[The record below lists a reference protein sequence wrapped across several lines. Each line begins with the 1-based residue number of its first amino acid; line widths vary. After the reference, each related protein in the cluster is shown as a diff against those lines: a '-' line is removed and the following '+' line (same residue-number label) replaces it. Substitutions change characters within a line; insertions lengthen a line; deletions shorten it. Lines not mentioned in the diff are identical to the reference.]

1 MYRFKKCL
9 AVILA
14 IVVMVMCC
22 ACGSSSSLKGLYRCT
37 NIDKAYLFFND
48 EDRCLIYT
56 YTYSTPNTFYTY
68 DYFEVESSGNNI
80 KLTYPGYEDWAET
93 FTVEKTAEGFK
104 LTSTSSDTVFELA
117 SVDMKDVTFDR
128 TMTYMTLN
136 NSEDMNDNSDVTDTA
151 ETTDKTPAL
160 EMNTHYAIY
169 TSKYPVKDAYVNVD
183 NATQDIANEVE
194 LAYEDFLIDV
204 VFKDDSIDWTED
216 IDYTWHLDICDTGVY
231 IIDVCMTV
239 PDADYGY
246 MKHEI
251 SSVITFDEYGYWEV
265 SNFDMQSCPVN

>member
-1 MYRFKKCL
+1 MSRFKKCL

-22 ACGSSSSLKGLYRCT
+22 ACGSSSSLKGLYRCS
-37 NIDKAYLFFND
+37 NMDKVYLFFND
-48 EDRCLIYT
+48 EDKCVIYG
-56 YTYSTPNTFYTY
+56 YTYSTPDTFYTY

-93 FTVEKTAEGFK
+93 FTVEKTAEGFN
-104 LTSTSSDTVFELA
+104 LTSTSSDTVLELE
-117 SVDMKDVTFDR
+117 SVDMEDVTFDR
-128 TMTYMTLN
+128 TMKYMTLN
-136 NSEDMNDNSDVTDTA
+136 SSEDTNDNVDVNDTA
-151 ETTDKTPAL
+151 ETTDETPAL

-169 TSKYPVKDAYVNVD
+169 TSKYPVKDAYVNID

-231 IIDVCMTV
+231 IINVRMTV

>member
-1 MYRFKKCL
+1 MSRFKKCL
-9 AVILA
+9 AGILA
-14 IVVMVMCC
+14 IVVVVMCC
-22 ACGSSSSLKGLYRCT
+22 ACGASSSLKGLYRCA
-37 NIDKAYLFFND
+37 NMDKVYLFFND
-48 EDRCLIYT
+48 EDKCVIYG

-104 LTSTSSDTVFELA
+104 LTSTSSDTVLELE

-128 TMTYMTLN
+128 TMKYMTLN
-136 NSEDMNDNSDVTDTA
+136 TIEDTNDNVDVNDTA
-151 ETTDKTPAL
+151 ETTDETPAL

-169 TSKYPVKDAYVNVD
+169 TGKYPVKDAYVNID

-194 LAYEDFLIDV
+194 LAYEDFLVDV
-204 VFKDDSIDWTED
+204 VFKDDNIDWTED

-231 IIDVCMTV
+231 IINVRMTV

>member
-1 MYRFKKCL
+1 MSRFKKCL
-9 AVILA
+9 AGILA
-14 IVVMVMCC
+14 VVVMVMCC
-22 ACGSSSSLKGLYRCT
+22 ACGSSSSLKGLYRCA
-37 NIDKAYLFFND
+37 NMDKVYLFFND
-48 EDRCLIYT
+48 EDKCVIYG

-136 NSEDMNDNSDVTDTA
+136 SSEDTNDNVDVNDTA
-151 ETTDKTPAL
+151 ETTDETPAL

-169 TSKYPVKDAYVNVD
+169 TSKYPVKDAYVNID

-194 LAYEDFLIDV
+194 LAYEDFLVDV
-204 VFKDDSIDWTED
+204 VFKDDNIDWTED

-231 IIDVCMTV
+231 IINVRMTV

>member
-1 MYRFKKCL
+1 MSRFKKCL
-9 AVILA
+9 AGILA

-22 ACGSSSSLKGLYRCT
+22 ACGASSSLKGLYRCA
-37 NIDKAYLFFND
+37 NMDKVYLFFND
-48 EDRCLIYT
+48 EDKCLIYGYT
-56 YTYSTPNTFYTY
+56 YTTPNTFYTY

-104 LTSTSSDTVFELA
+104 LTSTSSDTVLELEP
-117 SVDMKDVTFDR
+117 VDMNDVTFDS

-136 NSEDMNDNSDVTDTA
+136 SSEDTNDNVDVNDTA
-151 ETTDKTPAL
+151 ETTDENPVL

-169 TSKYPVKDAYVNVD
+169 TGKYPVKDAYVNID

-194 LAYEDFLIDV
+194 LAYEDFLVDV
-204 VFKDDSIDWTED
+204 VFKDDNIDWTED

-231 IIDVCMTV
+231 IINVRMTV

>member
-1 MYRFKKCL
+1 MSRFKKCL
-9 AVILA
+9 AGILA
-14 IVVMVMCC
+14 VVVMVMCC
-22 ACGSSSSLKGLYRCT
+22 ACGSSSSLKGLYRCA
-37 NIDKAYLFFND
+37 NMDKVYLFFND

-93 FTVEKTAEGFK
+93 FTVEKTVEGFK
-104 LTSTSSDTVFELA
+104 LTSTSSDTVFDLE
-117 SVDMKDVTFDR
+117 SVDMEDVTFDR

-136 NSEDMNDNSDVTDTA
+136 TVEDTNDNVDVDDTG
-151 ETTDKTPAL
+151 ETTDETPAL

-169 TSKYPVKDAYVNVD
+169 TGKYPVKDAYVNID

-194 LAYEDFLIDV
+194 LAYEDFLVDV
-204 VFKDDSIDWTED
+204 VFKDDNIDWTED

-231 IIDVCMTV
+231 LINVYIVV
-239 PDADYGY
+239 PDSEYGY

>member
-1 MYRFKKCL
+1 MSRFKKCL
-9 AVILA
+9 AGILA
-14 IVVMVMCC
+14 VVVMVMCC

-93 FTVEKTAEGFK
+93 FTVEKTAERFK
-104 LTSTSSDTVFELA
+104 LTSTSSDTVLELA
-117 SVDMKDVTFDR
+117 PVDMKDVTFDR

-136 NSEDMNDNSDVTDTA
+136 NSEDTNDNSDVTDTA
-151 ETTDKTPAL
+151 ETADETPAL

-169 TSKYPVKDAYVNVD
+169 TGKYPVKDAYVNID

-204 VFKDDSIDWTED
+204 VFKDDNIDWTED

-231 IIDVCMTV
+231 IINVSMTV

>member
-1 MYRFKKCL
+1 MSRFKKCL

-14 IVVMVMCC
+14 VVVMVLCC
-22 ACGSSSSLKGLYRCT
+22 ACGSSSSVKGLYRCT
-37 NIDKAYLFFND
+37 NANKSYLLFND
-48 EDRCLIYT
+48 EDKCVIYG

-104 LTSTSSDTVFELA
+104 LTSTSSDTVLELE
-117 SVDMKDVTFDR
+117 SVDMEDVTFDS

-136 NSEDMNDNSDVTDTA
+136 SSEDTNDNVDVNDTA
-151 ETTDKTPAL
+151 ETTYETPAL

-169 TSKYPVKDAYVNVD
+169 TGKYPVKDAYVNVD

-204 VFKDDSIDWTED
+204 VFKDDNIDWTAD

-231 IIDVCMTV
+231 IINVCMTV

>member
-1 MYRFKKCL
+1 MSRFKKCL
-9 AVILA
+9 AGILA

-22 ACGSSSSLKGLYRCT
+22 ACGSSSSLKGLYCCT
-37 NIDKAYLFFND
+37 NENKAYLFFND
-48 EDRCLIYT
+48 EDKCVIYG

-93 FTVEKTAEGFK
+93 FTVEKTEEGFK
-104 LTSTSSDTVFELA
+104 LTSTSSDTVLELA

-128 TMTYMTLN
+128 TMKYMTLN
-136 NSEDMNDNSDVTDTA
+136 TGEDTNDNVDVNDTS
-151 ETTDKTPAL
+151 ETTDETPAL

-194 LAYEDFLIDV
+194 LAYEDFLVDV
-204 VFKDDSIDWTED
+204 VFKDDNIDWMED

-231 IIDVCMTV
+231 IINVSMTV

>member
-1 MYRFKKCL
+1 MSRFKKCL
-9 AVILA
+9 AGILA
-14 IVVMVMCC
+14 VVVMVMCC

-37 NIDKAYLFFND
+37 NMNEAYLFFND

-151 ETTDKTPAL
+151 ETTDETPAL

-231 IIDVCMTV
+231 IINVCMTV

>member
-1 MYRFKKCL
+1 MSRFKKCL
-9 AVILA
+9 AGILA
-14 IVVMVMCC
+14 VVVLVMCC

-104 LTSTSSDTVFELA
+104 LTSTSSDTVLELE

-136 NSEDMNDNSDVTDTA
+136 NSEDTNYNSDVTDTA
-151 ETTDKTPAL
+151 ETTDETPTL

-169 TSKYPVKDAYVNVD
+169 TSKYPVKDAYVNID

-204 VFKDDSIDWTED
+204 VFKDDNIDWTED

-231 IIDVCMTV
+231 IINVCMTV

>member
-1 MYRFKKCL
+1 MSRFKKCL
-9 AVILA
+9 AGILA
-14 IVVMVMCC
+14 VVVMVMCC

-37 NIDKAYLFFND
+37 NMNKAYLFFND

-151 ETTDKTPAL
+151 ETTDETPAL

-231 IIDVCMTV
+231 IINVCMTV

>member
-1 MYRFKKCL
+1 MSRFKKCL
-9 AVILA
+9 AGILA
-14 IVVMVMCC
+14 IVVMVICC
-22 ACGSSSSLKGLYRCT
+22 ACGSSASLKGLYRCT
-37 NIDKAYLFFND
+37 NMNKVYLFFND
-48 EDRCLIYT
+48 EDKCVIYG

-68 DYFEVESSGNNI
+68 DYFEVESSGNNV

-104 LTSTSSDTVFELA
+104 LTSTSSDTVFELE
-117 SVDMKDVTFDR
+117 SVDMEDVTFDR
-128 TMTYMTLN
+128 TMKYMTLN
-136 NSEDMNDNSDVTDTA
+136 TIEDTNDNVDVNDTS
-151 ETTDKTPAL
+151 ETTDETPAL
-160 EMNTHYAIY
+160 EMNTHYPIY
-169 TSKYPVKDAYVNVD
+169 TSKYPVKDAYVNID
-183 NATQDIANEVE
+183 NATQDIANKVE
-194 LAYEDFLIDV
+194 LAYEDFLVDV
-204 VFKDDSIDWTED
+204 VFKDDNIDWTSD

-231 IIDVCMTV
+231 IINVCMTV

>member
-1 MYRFKKCL
+1 MSRFKKCL

-22 ACGSSSSLKGLYRCT
+22 ACGSSSSLKGLYRCS
-37 NIDKAYLFFND
+37 NMDKVYLFFND
-48 EDRCLIYT
+48 EDKCVIYG

-93 FTVEKTAEGFK
+93 FTVEKTAAGFK
-104 LTSTSSDTVFELA
+104 LTSTSSDTVLELE

-128 TMTYMTLN
+128 TMKYMTLN
-136 NSEDMNDNSDVTDTA
+136 TLEDTNDNVDVNDTA
-151 ETTDKTPAL
+151 ETTDETPAL

-169 TSKYPVKDAYVNVD
+169 TGKYPVKDAYVNID

-204 VFKDDSIDWTED
+204 VFKDDNIDWTED

-231 IIDVCMTV
+231 IINVRMTV

>member
-1 MYRFKKCL
+1 MSRFKKCL

-14 IVVMVMCC
+14 IVVMVGCC
-22 ACGSSSSLKGLYRCT
+22 ACGSSSSLKGLYRCS
-37 NIDKAYLFFND
+37 NMNNVYLFFND
-48 EDRCLIYT
+48 ENKCLIYGDT
-56 YTYSTPNTFYTY
+56 YITPNTFYTY

-104 LTSTSSDTVFELA
+104 LTSTSSDTVLELE
-117 SVDMKDVTFDR
+117 SVDMEDVTFDR
-128 TMTYMTLN
+128 TMKYMTLN
-136 NSEDMNDNSDVTDTA
+136 SSEDTNDNVDVNDTA
-151 ETTDKTPAL
+151 ETTDENPVL

-169 TSKYPVKDAYVNVD
+169 TGKYPVKDAYVNID

-194 LAYEDFLIDV
+194 LAYEDFLVDV
-204 VFKDDSIDWTED
+204 VFKDDNIDWTED

-231 IIDVCMTV
+231 IINVRMTV

>member
-1 MYRFKKCL
+1 MSRFKKCL
-9 AVILA
+9 AGILA
-14 IVVMVMCC
+14 VVVMVMCC

-37 NIDKAYLFFND
+37 NMKKAYLFFND

-104 LTSTSSDTVFELA
+104 LTSTSSDTVLELE

-136 NSEDMNDNSDVTDTA
+136 NSEDTNYNSDVTDTA
-151 ETTDKTPAL
+151 ETTDETPTL

-204 VFKDDSIDWTED
+204 VFKDESIDWTAD

-231 IIDVCMTV
+231 IINVCMIV

>member
-1 MYRFKKCL
+1 MSRFKKCL

-22 ACGSSSSLKGLYRCT
+22 ACGSSSSIKGLYRCA
-37 NIDKAYLFFND
+37 NMDNVYLFFND
-48 EDRCLIYT
+48 ENKCLIYGDT
-56 YTYSTPNTFYTY
+56 YTTPNTFYTY

-104 LTSTSSDTVFELA
+104 LTSTSSDTVLELE
-117 SVDMKDVTFDR
+117 SVDMEDVTFDR
-128 TMTYMTLN
+128 TMKYMTLN
-136 NSEDMNDNSDVTDTA
+136 TIEDTNDNVDVNDTA
-151 ETTDKTPAL
+151 ETTDETPAL

-169 TSKYPVKDAYVNVD
+169 TGKYPVKDAYVNID

-194 LAYEDFLIDV
+194 LAYEDFLVDV
-204 VFKDDSIDWTED
+204 VFKDDNIDWTED

-231 IIDVCMTV
+231 IINVRMTV

>member
-1 MYRFKKCL
+1 MSRFKKCL
-9 AVILA
+9 AGILA
-14 IVVMVMCC
+14 IVVMMMCC

-37 NIDKAYLFFND
+37 NIDKVYLLFND
-48 EDRCLIYT
+48 ENKCLIYG

-68 DYFEVESSGNNI
+68 DYYEVEPDGSNI
-80 KLTYPGYEDWAET
+80 KLTYPGYEDSAET
-93 FTVEKTAEGFK
+93 FTVNKTSSGIVLA
-104 LTSTSSDTVFELA
+104 STSSTTVYELEP
-117 SVDMKDVTFDR
+117 VDMNDETFDS

-136 NSEDMNDNSDVTDTA
+136 SSEDTNDNVDVNDTA
-151 ETTDKTPAL
+151 ETTDENPVL

-169 TSKYPVKDAYVNVD
+169 TGKYPVKDAYVNID

-194 LAYEDFLIDV
+194 LAYEDFLVDV
-204 VFKDDSIDWTED
+204 VFKDDNIDWTED

-231 IIDVCMTV
+231 IINVCMTV

>member
-1 MYRFKKCL
+1 MSRFKKCL
-9 AVILA
+9 AGILA

-22 ACGSSSSLKGLYRCT
+22 ACGAPSSLKGLYRCA
-37 NIDKAYLFFND
+37 NMDKVYLFFND
-48 EDRCLIYT
+48 ENKCLIYGDT
-56 YTYSTPNTFYTY
+56 YTTPNTFYTY
-68 DYFEVESSGNNI
+68 DYYEVESDGSNI
-80 KLTYPGYEDWAET
+80 KLTYPGYEDLAET
-93 FTVEKTAEGFK
+93 FTVNKTSSGIVLA
-104 LTSTSSDTVFELA
+104 STSSTTVYELEP
-117 SVDMKDVTFDR
+117 VDMNDVTFDS

-136 NSEDMNDNSDVTDTA
+136 SSEDTNDNVDVNDTA
-151 ETTDKTPAL
+151 ETTDENPVL

-169 TSKYPVKDAYVNVD
+169 TGKYPVKDAYVNID

-194 LAYEDFLIDV
+194 LAYEDFLVDV
-204 VFKDDSIDWTED
+204 VFKDDNIDWTED

-231 IIDVCMTV
+231 IINVCMTV

>member
-1 MYRFKKCL
+1 MFRFKKCF
-9 AVILA
+9 AGILA

-22 ACGSSSSLKGLYRCT
+22 ACASSSSIKGLYRCT
-37 NIDKAYLFFND
+37 NMNKAYLFFND

-93 FTVEKTAEGFK
+93 FTVEKTAQGFK
-104 LTSTSSDTVFELA
+104 LTSTSSDTVLDLE
-117 SVDMKDVTFDR
+117 SVDMEDVTFDS

-136 NSEDMNDNSDVTDTA
+136 NSEDTNYDSDLTDTA
-151 ETTDKTPAL
+151 ETTDETPAL

-183 NATQDIANEVE
+183 IATQDIANEVE
-194 LAYEDFLIDV
+194 LADEDFLIDV

-216 IDYTWHLDICDTGVY
+216 IDYTRHLDICDTGVY
-231 IIDVCMTV
+231 IINVCMTV

>member
-9 AVILA
+9 AGILA

-37 NIDKAYLFFND
+37 NANKAYLFFND
-48 EDRCLIYT
+48 EDKCVIYG

-104 LTSTSSDTVFELA
+104 LTSTSSDTVLELE

-136 NSEDMNDNSDVTDTA
+136 NSEDTNYDSDVTDTA
-151 ETTDKTPAL
+151 ETTDETPAL
-160 EMNTHYAIY
+160 
-169 TSKYPVKDAYVNVD
+169 
-183 NATQDIANEVE
+183 
-194 LAYEDFLIDV
+194 
-204 VFKDDSIDWTED
+204 
-216 IDYTWHLDICDTGVY
+216 
-231 IIDVCMTV
+231 
-239 PDADYGY
+239 
-246 MKHEI
+246 
-251 SSVITFDEYGYWEV
+251 
-265 SNFDMQSCPVN
+265 

>member
-1 MYRFKKCL
+1 MSRFKKCL
-9 AVILA
+9 AGILA
-14 IVVMVMCC
+14 IVVMMMCC

-37 NIDKAYLFFND
+37 NIDKVYLLFND
-48 EDRCLIYT
+48 ENKCLIYG

-68 DYFEVESSGNNI
+68 DYYEVEPDGSNI
-80 KLTYPGYEDWAET
+80 KLTYPGYEDSAET
-93 FTVEKTAEGFK
+93 FTVNKTSSGIVLA
-104 LTSTSSDTVFELA
+104 STSSTTVYELEP
-117 SVDMKDVTFDR
+117 VDMNDVTFDS

-136 NSEDMNDNSDVTDTA
+136 SSEDTNDNVDVNDTA
-151 ETTDKTPAL
+151 ETTDENPVL

-169 TSKYPVKDAYVNVD
+169 TGKYPVKDAYVNID

-194 LAYEDFLIDV
+194 LAYEDFLVDV
-204 VFKDDSIDWTED
+204 VFKDDNIDWTED

-231 IIDVCMTV
+231 IINVCMTV

>member
-1 MYRFKKCL
+1 MSRFKKCL
-9 AVILA
+9 AGILA
-14 IVVMVMCC
+14 VVVMVMCC
-22 ACGSSSSLKGLYRCT
+22 ACGASSSIKGLYRCT
-37 NIDKAYLFFND
+37 NMNKVYLFFND
-48 EDRCLIYT
+48 EGRCLIYGDT
-56 YTYSTPNTFYTY
+56 YTTPNTFYTY
-68 DYFEVESSGNNI
+68 DYYEVEPDGNNI
-80 KLTYPGYEDWAET
+80 KLTYPGYEDLAET
-93 FTVEKTAEGFK
+93 FTVNKTADGFT
-104 LTSTSSDTVFELA
+104 LTSTSSDTVLDLE

-136 NSEDMNDNSDVTDTA
+136 NSEGTSDNIDVTDTA
-151 ETTDKTPAL
+151 ETTDENPVL
-160 EMNTHYAIY
+160 EINTHYPIY
-169 TSKYPVKDAYVNVD
+169 TGKYPVKDACVNID

-204 VFKDDSIDWTED
+204 VFKDDNSDWTED

-231 IIDVCMTV
+231 IINVCMTV

>member
-1 MYRFKKCL
+1 MSRFKKCL

-22 ACGSSSSLKGLYRCT
+22 ACGSSSSLKGLYRCS
-37 NIDKAYLFFND
+37 NMDKVYLFFND
-48 EDRCLIYT
+48 EDKCVIYG
-56 YTYSTPNTFYTY
+56 YTHSTPNTFYTY

-104 LTSTSSDTVFELA
+104 LTSTSSDTVLELE
-117 SVDMKDVTFDR
+117 SVDMEDVTFDR
-128 TMTYMTLN
+128 TMKYMTLN
-136 NSEDMNDNSDVTDTA
+136 TIEDTNDNVDVNDTA
-151 ETTDKTPAL
+151 ETTDETPAL

-169 TSKYPVKDAYVNVD
+169 TGKYPVKDAYVNID

-204 VFKDDSIDWTED
+204 VFKDDNIDWTED

-231 IIDVCMTV
+231 IINVRMTV

>member
-1 MYRFKKCL
+1 MSRFKKCL
-9 AVILA
+9 AGILA
-14 IVVMVMCC
+14 VVVMVMCC
-22 ACGSSSSLKGLYRCT
+22 ACGASSSIKGLYRCT
-37 NIDKAYLFFND
+37 NMNKVYLFFND
-48 EDRCLIYT
+48 EGRCLIYT

-93 FTVEKTAEGFK
+93 FTVNKTADGFT
-104 LTSTSSDTVFELA
+104 LTSTSSDTVLDLE

-136 NSEDMNDNSDVTDTA
+136 NSEGTSDNIDVTDTA
-151 ETTDKTPAL
+151 ETTDENPVL
-160 EMNTHYAIY
+160 EMNTHYPIY
-169 TSKYPVKDAYVNVD
+169 TGKYPVKDACVNID

-194 LAYEDFLIDV
+194 LAYEDFLLDV
-204 VFKDDSIDWTED
+204 VFKDDNIDWTSD

-231 IIDVCMTV
+231 LINVYIVV
-239 PDADYGY
+239 PDSEYGY

>member
-1 MYRFKKCL
+1 MSRFKKCL

-22 ACGSSSSLKGLYRCT
+22 ACGSSSSIKGLYRCA
-37 NIDKAYLFFND
+37 NMDNVYLFFND
-48 EDRCLIYT
+48 ENKCLIYGDT
-56 YTYSTPNTFYTY
+56 YTTPNTFYTY

-93 FTVEKTAEGFK
+93 CTVEKTAEGFK
-104 LTSTSSDTVFELA
+104 LTSISSDTVLELE

-128 TMTYMTLN
+128 TMKYMTLN
-136 NSEDMNDNSDVTDTA
+136 TIEDTNDNVDVNDTA
-151 ETTDKTPAL
+151 ETTDETPAL

-169 TSKYPVKDAYVNVD
+169 TGKYPVKDAYVNID

-194 LAYEDFLIDV
+194 LAYEDFLVDV
-204 VFKDDSIDWTED
+204 VFKDDNIDWTED

-231 IIDVCMTV
+231 IINVRMTV

>member
-1 MYRFKKCL
+1 MSRFKKCL

-22 ACGSSSSLKGLYRCT
+22 ACGASSSLKGLYRCA
-37 NIDKAYLFFND
+37 NMDKVYLFFND
-48 EDRCLIYT
+48 ENKCLIYGDT
-56 YTYSTPNTFYTY
+56 YTTPNTFYTY
-68 DYFEVESSGNNI
+68 DYYEVESDGSNI
-80 KLTYPGYEDWAET
+80 KLTYPGYEDLAET
-93 FTVEKTAEGFK
+93 FTVNKTSSGIVLA
-104 LTSTSSDTVFELA
+104 STSSTTVYELEP
-117 SVDMKDVTFDR
+117 VDMNDVTFDS

-136 NSEDMNDNSDVTDTA
+136 SSEDTNDNVDVNDTA
-151 ETTDKTPAL
+151 ETTDENPVL

-169 TSKYPVKDAYVNVD
+169 TSKYPVKDAYVNID

-194 LAYEDFLIDV
+194 LAYEDFLVDV
-204 VFKDDSIDWTED
+204 VFKDDNIDWTED

-231 IIDVCMTV
+231 IINVCMTV

>member
-1 MYRFKKCL
+1 MSRFKKCL
-9 AVILA
+9 AGILA

-22 ACGSSSSLKGLYRCT
+22 ACGASSSLKGLYRCT
-37 NIDKAYLFFND
+37 NMDKVYLFFND
-48 EDRCLIYT
+48 ENKCLIYGDT
-56 YTYSTPNTFYTY
+56 YTTPNTFYTY

-104 LTSTSSDTVFELA
+104 LTSTSSHTVLELE

-128 TMTYMTLN
+128 TMKYMTLN
-136 NSEDMNDNSDVTDTA
+136 TIEDTNDNVDVNDTA
-151 ETTDKTPAL
+151 ETIDETPAL

-169 TSKYPVKDAYVNVD
+169 TSKYPVKDAYVNID

-204 VFKDDSIDWTED
+204 VFKDNNIDWTED

-231 IIDVCMTV
+231 IINVCMTV
-239 PDADYGY
+239 PDSDYGY

>member
-1 MYRFKKCL
+1 MSRFKKCL
-9 AVILA
+9 AGILS
-14 IVVMVMCC
+14 IVVVVMCC
-22 ACGSSSSLKGLYRCT
+22 ACGASSSLKGLYRCA
-37 NIDKAYLFFND
+37 NMDKVYLFFND
-48 EDRCLIYT
+48 ENKCLIYGDT
-56 YTYSTPNTFYTY
+56 YTTPNTFYTY

-104 LTSTSSDTVFELA
+104 LTSTSSDTVLDLE

-136 NSEDMNDNSDVTDTA
+136 NSEDTNDNVDVNDTS
-151 ETTDKTPAL
+151 ETTDETPAL

-169 TSKYPVKDAYVNVD
+169 TSKYPVKDAYVNID

-194 LAYEDFLIDV
+194 LAYEDFLVDV
-204 VFKDDSIDWTED
+204 VFKDDNSDWTED
-216 IDYTWHLDICDTGVY
+216 IDYTWRLDICDTGVY
-231 IIDVCMTV
+231 IINVCMTV

>member
-1 MYRFKKCL
+1 MSRFKKCL

-22 ACGSSSSLKGLYRCT
+22 ACGSSSSIKGLYRCA
-37 NIDKAYLFFND
+37 NMDNVYLFFND
-48 EDRCLIYT
+48 ENKCLIYGDT
-56 YTYSTPNTFYTY
+56 YTTPNTFYTY
-68 DYFEVESSGNNI
+68 DNFEVESSGNNI

-104 LTSTSSDTVFELA
+104 LTSTSSDTVLELE

-128 TMTYMTLN
+128 TMKYMTLN
-136 NSEDMNDNSDVTDTA
+136 TIEDTNDNVDVNDTA
-151 ETTDKTPAL
+151 ETTDETPAL

-169 TSKYPVKDAYVNVD
+169 TGKYPVKDAYVNID

-194 LAYEDFLIDV
+194 LAYEDFLVDV
-204 VFKDDSIDWTED
+204 VFKDDNIDWTED

-231 IIDVCMTV
+231 IINVRMTV